1 MYIQNIIIK
10 WGMYVRRFSGY
21 LKYIP
26 LYTKSWKYLEPNC
39 PQASETTDIPAFYRL
54 LHPPCL
60 CTTSTSVVLPII
72 SRHLQRNSTHYSL
85 VPVEAGVY
93 QRIQFFPAP
102 WGCLFTGSWTPA
114 PIPPSSSIFARW
126 QHHYAIALTAQNGLC
141 LLLFSPLYPQPL
153 LDAPN
158 PLGSP
163 AAFPEAQW

>member
-72 SRHLQRNSTHYSL
+72 SRHLQRNSTHYSHWSQWRL
-85 VPVEAGVY
+85 VSI
-93 QRIQFFPAP
+93 RK
-102 WGCLFTGSWTPA
+102 
-114 PIPPSSSIFARW
+114 SSSFLPPGAA
-126 QHHYAIALTAQNGLC
+126 YLLGAGP
-141 LLLFSPLYPQPL
+141 LLLFQRVPASLPDGNTIMPLPLQHKMGFAFFSSLPFTPSPCWMPPIH
-153 LDAPN
+153 
-158 PLGSP
+158 
-163 AAFPEAQW
+163 